1 MLHERLIK
9 LRFFYFQRGFKLTSD
24 DTLCS
29 IFVIPIHCT

>member
-29 IFVIPIHCT
+29 IFCITVVC